1 MHETL
6 QERAQLARRGA
17 GPPARRSAP
26 QTHCALATL
35 TLADA
40 RRNHPARRV
49 ALVLPHGLGDLSIH
63 RVNSLNVID
72 LTVYE
77 WWL

>member
-1 MHETL
+1 MHEAL

-17 GPPARRSAP
+17 GPPGRAAPADPTHSRRR
-26 QTHCALATL
+26 
-35 TLADA
+35 

>member
-17 GPPARRSAP
+17 GPPARRRP
-26 QTHCALATL
+26 TL
-35 TLADA
+35 TLHADA

>member
-1 MHETL
+1 MHEAL

-17 GPPARRSAP
+17 GAARPPARRAAGAP
-26 QTHCALATL
+26 QTHLSQT
-35 TLADA
+35 
-40 RRNHPARRV
+40 RRNRPARRV